1 MRRRPTAPGP
11 RLSASQHSTSRPL
24 QRSSLCPLRAAI
36 YPAMTILSI
45 LSFLLMRVCV
55 LCLPPRS
62 DAWARGTPHT
72 AVRRCPDPRR
82 RRRAVLAVNPPPHQS
97 SAPASRP
104 QGRAEP
110 RLRERRLRL
119 KRGEPR
125 PLACRPGRRP
135 RSERRLRQES
145 ARALRPRASGRR
157 VPLRLPL
164 PLLPPSAAKRPSSP
178 IQRRPAATAPSA

>member
-1 MRRRPTAPGP
+1 MPAACCYLPGNDY
-11 RLSASQHSTSRPL
+11 LIYL
-24 QRSSLCPLRAAI
+24 FFSSDA
-36 YPAMTILSI
+36 
-45 LSFLLMRVCV
+45 VCV